1 MPHICEGGAGERE
14 TGAMKAEA
22 GLREVLLGAP
32 LGSGRAGGA
41 GGALEAVL
49 RRHVDGLG
57 PLLRVVYGDGVAT
70 KHAVAEMARV
80 AALPGGADETVCRRA
95 TLLYALHRE
104 PEVQRYFA
112 RQGGADA
119 AFADDLVRRVLPYV
133 VPRFVKGSFQGPG
146 AFVLACVVL
155 AEMWAGERLGNWP
168 REQAAKSGKQGEQRT
183 TI

>member
-1 MPHICEGGAGERE
+1 MQVEGG
-14 TGAMKAEA
+14 A

-32 LGSGRAGGA
+32 LGNERA

-49 RRHVDGLG
+49 RRHVAGLG
-57 PLLRVVYGDGVAT
+57 PLLRVVYGDDVAAQ
-70 KHAVAEMARV
+70 HAISEMENV
-80 AALPGGADETVCRRA
+80 AALPGGPDETVCRRA
-95 TLLYALHRE
+95 ALLYALHRE

-119 AFADDLVRRVLPYV
+119 AFADDLVRRVLPFT
-133 VPRFVKGSFQGPG
+133 VPSFVKGSFQSPG
-146 AFVLACVVL
+146 AFVLVCVVL

-168 REQAAKSGKQGEQRT
+168 REQAAESGEQGEQRT